1 MRESR
6 LYGFVRG
13 ALSNER
19 PYRVSFSLLRCMSPE
34 VALRDILQRRASLVA
49 FGAKRTSARRLCS
62 MTWSKMTQLYGPAVR
77 CKLNRRYAPCRRTL
91 HGFRNGLRISKVI
104 FVGLSERLGVD
115 RRHLPHIVA
124 KG

>member
-1 MRESR
+1 MEPLPHRDAVFQEKAADLIDDRGPLPHQAVAHAMQR
-6 LYGFVRG
+6 L
-13 ALSNER
+13 EIE
-19 PYRVSFSLLRCMSPE
+19 LLDR
-34 VALRDILQRRASLVA
+34 
-49 FGAKRTSARRLCS
+49 F
-62 MTWSKMTQLYGPAVR
+62 
-77 CKLNRRYAPCRRTL
+77 RRYAPCRGTL